1 MKILYVAS
9 NPDQQNTLLLEREIT
24 LIQQKLSSISS
35 SLAPLE
41 FIPFP
46 HIEPN
51 DLLDELRHRPPDILH
66 LSAHAG
72 INGVVME
79 SSGQQLWISAA
90 KLTKL
95 LRALPVRPRLVY
107 LNACNSAE
115 IASHLTNEGV
125 VDFAIGAQVPIQN
138 GPAIKTAA
146 IFYDWL
152 ARGHSVQ
159 AAYDAASALLDIF
172 QDQENALVLKCHT
185 GAKPECTQLQA
196 IPMIVARV
204 PRIQAGTNKGKLRLD
219 RKADGFYN
227 IEFGI
232 LNCPPDTTQ
241 VVFFVDD
248 WSFIQDENSL
258 EEDLCE
264 VKREEAKEA
273 ELWFDSQWDAN
284 KDYHVYATGVRAR
297 GETFTISS
305 SPSEALKT
313 GIQKNVLGCLNEQE
327 RKKVIEIVNE
337 LRKIP

>member
-1 MKILYVAS
+1 MKILFVAS
-9 NPDQQNTLLLEREIT
+9 NPNQQPTLLLEREIT

-35 SLAPLE
+35 TLAQLD
-41 FIPFP
+41 FRPFP

-66 LSAHAG
+66 LSVHAG
-72 INGVVME
+72 ISGVAMQT
-79 SSGQQLWISAA
+79 SGQQLWISAA
-90 KLTKL
+90 KLAKL
-95 LRALPVRPRLVY
+95 LHALPIRPRLVY

-115 IASHLTNEGV
+115 IASHLTNEGI

-146 IFYDWL
+146 TFYDWL

-159 AAYDAASALLDIF
+159 AAYDAACALLDIF
-172 QDQENALVLKCHT
+172 QNKESALLLNCRA
-185 GAKPECTQLQA
+185 GAEPECTQLQA
-196 IPMIVARV
+196 IPMIVARL
-204 PRIQAGTNKGKLRLD
+204 PRIKSGPNKGKLRLE
-219 RKADGFYN
+219 RKADGYYN

-248 WSFIQDENSL
+248 WSLVKDENSL

-273 ELWFDSQWDAN
+273 EFWFDSQWDVA
-284 KDYHVYATGVRAR
+284 KDYHVFATGVRPR
-297 GETFTISS
+297 GETFTIRS
-305 SPSEALKT
+305 SPSEALNMAV
-313 GIQKNVLGCLNEQE
+313 QKNVLGRLNEEE
-327 RKKVIEIVNE
+327 RTKLAAIAAEF
-337 LRKIP
+337 RGMG